1 MLSLFVPVLTFAQ
14 RNAEDFVEQGIAE
27 GQGEDFEKA
36 IADFDRAVQLNP
48 NQAEVYNYRG
58 VVKAR
63 KGDIEGAITDFDRAV
78 QLNPKYPHAY
88 LNRGIARQTKNDFRG
103 ALSDFNRY
111 SELGPQQLP
120 NDYVFLYI
128 WLARIRQGGIAEANK
143 ELAGCL
149 DQLRD
154 RSAGEWVYQIGEF
167 LLDKISE
174 ADLFGAANSPA
185 PPGKRRRL
193 CDAWYFSGMKHV
205 LAADKKG
212 AANYFIKC
220 LATHTLTSEYL
231 LAQAELKTLSP
242 SK

>member
-1 MLSLFVPVLTFAQ
+1 MPVLTFAQ
-14 RNAEDFVEQGIAE
+14 RNAEDFAEQGIAE
-27 GQGEDFEKA
+27 GQSGDFEKA
-36 IADFDRAVQLNP
+36 IADFDRAVQLDP

-63 KGDIEGAITDFDRAV
+63 KGDIEGAIADFDRAV

-88 LNRGIARQTKNDFRG
+88 LNRGIVRQTKNDFRG

-128 WLARIRQGGIAEANK
+128 WLARSRQGGTGEANK
-143 ELAGCL
+143 ELAVYL
-149 DQLRD
+149 DQRRD
-154 RSAGEWVYQIGEF
+154 RSAGDWVYQIGEF
-167 LLDKISE
+167 LLGRISE
-174 ADLFGAANSPA
+174 TDLFGDANSPA
-185 PPGKRRRL
+185 PGKRRRL
-193 CDAWYFSGMKHV
+193 SDAWYFSGMKHV

-242 SK
+242 GK